1 MKKINKKDTESL
13 LGLFILLC
21 IGVIVIYVLPYL
33 LVGALV
39 LFLVFKVCGDYDD
52 DGEDSNNHKK

>member
-13 LGLFILLC
+13 LGLFIFLC

-39 LFLVFKVCGDYDD
+39 LFLIFKICGDDD
-52 DGEDSNNHKK
+52 DGEDSNNHEK

>member
-21 IGVIVIYVLPYL
+21 IGAIIVYILPYL
-33 LVGALV
+33 LVGGLI
-39 LFLVFKVCGDYDD
+39 LFLVFEIFENDGD
-52 DGEDSNNHKK
+52 DSDNHKK

>member
-39 LFLVFKVCGDYDD
+39 LFLIFKICGDDD
-52 DGEDSNNHKK
+52 DREDSTNHEK

>member
-39 LFLVFKVCGDYDD
+39 LFLILKICGDDD
-52 DGEDSNNHKK
+52 EEDDSTNHKK

>member
-21 IGVIVIYVLPYL
+21 IGVIVIYILPYL

-39 LFLVFKVCGDYDD
+39 LFLILKICGDDD
-52 DGEDSNNHKK
+52 DGDASNKHKK

>member
-21 IGVIVIYVLPYL
+21 IGAIIVYVLPYL
-33 LVGALV
+33 LVGGLI
-39 LFLVFKVCGDYDD
+39 LFLVFEIFENDGD
-52 DGEDSNNHKK
+52 DSNNHKK

>member
-39 LFLVFKVCGDYDD
+39 LFLVLKICGDE
-52 DGEDSNNHKK
+52 DGEDSNNHEK

>member
-1 MKKINKKDTESL
+1 MKKINKKDAESL

-21 IGVIVIYVLPYL
+21 IGVIVIYILPYL

-39 LFLVFKVCGDYDD
+39 LFLILKICGDDD

>member
-1 MKKINKKDTESL
+1 MKKINKKDAESL

-39 LFLVFKVCGDYDD
+39 LFLILKICGDDD
-52 DGEDSNNHKK
+52 DEEDSNNHKK

>member
-39 LFLVFKVCGDYDD
+39 LFLILKICGDDD
-52 DGEDSNNHKK
+52 DGEDSNNHEK

>member
-21 IGVIVIYVLPYL
+21 IGVIVVYILPYL

-39 LFLVFKVCGDYDD
+39 LFLILKICEDDD
-52 DGEDSNNHKK
+52 DGEDSNNHEK

>member
-39 LFLVFKVCGDYDD
+39 LFLIFKICEYDD
-52 DGEDSNNHKK
+52 DGEDSDSHKK

>member
-1 MKKINKKDTESL
+1 MKKINKKDTEIL

-39 LFLVFKVCGDYDD
+39 LFLILKICRDDD
-52 DGEDSNNHKK
+52 DGEDSNNYKK

>member
-39 LFLVFKVCGDYDD
+39 LFLILKICGDE
-52 DGEDSNNHKK
+52 DGEDSNNYKK

>member
-1 MKKINKKDTESL
+1 MKKINKKDAESL

-39 LFLVFKVCGDYDD
+39 LFLILKICGDND

>member
-1 MKKINKKDTESL
+1 MKKINKKDAESL

-39 LFLVFKVCGDYDD
+39 LFLILKICGDDD
-52 DGEDSNNHKK
+52 DGEDSNNHEK

>member
-1 MKKINKKDTESL
+1 MKKINKKDAESL

-21 IGVIVIYVLPYL
+21 IGVIVVYILPYL

-39 LFLVFKVCGDYDD
+39 LFLSLKICEDDD
-52 DGEDSNNHKK
+52 DGDSSNNHEK

>member
-21 IGVIVIYVLPYL
+21 IGAIIVYILPYL
-33 LVGALV
+33 LVGGLI
-39 LFLVFKVCGDYDD
+39 LFLVFEIFENDGD
-52 DGEDSNNHKK
+52 DSNNHKK

>member
-1 MKKINKKDTESL
+1 MKKINKKDVESL

-21 IGVIVIYVLPYL
+21 IGVIVVYVLPYL

-39 LFLVFKVCGDYDD
+39 LFLILKICGDDD
-52 DGEDSNNHKK
+52 DNSNNHKK

>member
-21 IGVIVIYVLPYL
+21 IGAIIVYVLPYL
-33 LVGALV
+33 LVGSLI
-39 LFLVFKVCGDYDD
+39 LFLVFEIFENDGD
-52 DGEDSNNHKK
+52 DSNNHKK